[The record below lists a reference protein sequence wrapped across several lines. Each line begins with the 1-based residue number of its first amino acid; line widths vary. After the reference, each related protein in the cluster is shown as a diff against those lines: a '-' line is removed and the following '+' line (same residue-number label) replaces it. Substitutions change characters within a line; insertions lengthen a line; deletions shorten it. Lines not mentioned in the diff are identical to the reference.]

1 MWRKDFTGKIH
12 TTFSPLRLTDIARYV
27 KRTDRIP
34 HIRLGSC
41 GAGPDVPP
49 APPYDLPSV
58 AAQKKAHGNRARMVW
73 LRRVKS
79 ALRPHGLPPH
89 EKRYASVVS
98 SRRIKS
104 ALRTRAPPWP
114 VVACSECATGA
125 RPFLPIAAPPLDTR
139 PYFFTQAAKTVRKR
153 FTNARACDI
162 ILWQFGDMAQLVERC
177 VRNA

>member
-34 HIRLGSC
+34 HIRIGSC
-41 GAGPDVPP
+41 GAWPDVPP
-49 APPYDLPSV
+49 HRLTICRPLPRKKRR
-58 AAQKKAHGNRARMVW
+58 AATRARMVW

-114 VVACSECATGA
+114 VVACSECAT
-125 RPFLPIAAPPLDTR
+125 
-139 PYFFTQAAKTVRKR
+139 
-153 FTNARACDI
+153 ARALSCRSPLRRSTRAHI
-162 ILWQFGDMAQLVERC
+162 FLRKPRKQCENVLQTPER
-177 VRNA
+177 VI

>member
-34 HIRLGSC
+34 HISIGSC
-41 GAGPDVPP
+41 GVPP
-49 APPYDLPSV
+49 APPYDLPTV
-58 AAQKKAHGNRARMVW
+58 GTKKGARQPRSQGLVSPHKKRYARMVCRRMKSVMPAW
-73 LRRVKS
+73 SACHRVKR
-79 ALRPHGLPPH
+79 ALC
-89 EKRYASVVS
+89 
-98 SRRIKS
+98 
-104 ALRTRAPPWP
+104 TRAPHWFA
-114 VVACSECATGA
+114 VACSECAAAA

-139 PYFFTQAAKTVRKR
+139 PYFFTQAAKTVQKR

-162 ILWQFGDMAQLVERC
+162 MLWQFGDMAQLVERC